1 MNILIIQRDERQG
14 EYIAKGLKE
23 SGYSADYTC
32 NYEEAQDFFSIAS
45 YDFIIADTIISNISG
60 IEFCKYIRGID
71 KRIGMIFVSSDT
83 DIETKI
89 GVLNSGADDYIV
101 KPFLFVELLARIR
114 AVVRR
119 SSDRTGN
126 FQDNILVV
134 KDLSL
139 NCLTREVKRGNKTIE
154 LTTREYIL
162 LEYFMRNKNI
172 VLTRTMIKEKIWGI
186 DFISD
191 TNIVDVYITHLR
203 NKIDKNFEEKLF
215 YTVRGAGYVLR

>member
-23 SGYSADYTC
+23 SGYSADYTY
-32 NYEEAQDFFSIAS
+32 NYEEAQHFFSIAS
-45 YDFIIADTIISNISG
+45 YDFIIADTIISDISG

-119 SSDRTGN
+119 SSDRTGDS
-126 FQDNILVV
+126 QDNILVV

-162 LEYFMRNKNI
+162 LEYFMRNRNI

-215 YTVRGAGYVLR
+215 HTVRGAGYVLR